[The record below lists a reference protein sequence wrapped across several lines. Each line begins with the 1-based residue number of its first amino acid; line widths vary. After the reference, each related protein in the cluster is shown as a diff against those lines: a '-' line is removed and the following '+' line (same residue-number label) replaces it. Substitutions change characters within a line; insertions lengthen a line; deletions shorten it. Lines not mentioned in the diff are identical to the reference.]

1 MTLPPWI
8 QSRLLR
14 HLFSMSMVQAIQ
26 VLLPL
31 AVFPY
36 LIRALGIEPFGRL
49 NYALAIIHFGVVV
62 VDYGLTLTGTR
73 DVAVH
78 RHDPHKLSVL
88 FSTKWSLQ
96 IMLMLA
102 LALVLLACTLLIP
115 KWWELRYVLAASFLL
130 IPANMLLPT
139 WLLQGMEAFAPLA
152 WFNLLNR
159 ASYALLVVLLVDAP
173 NDLLL
178 VALLNAGTAL
188 VAGLAGWWWVR
199 RAYSLQYHWPG
210 WIAIRESMSQG
221 WSVFISSFSI
231 TLYTHSAML
240 ILGFFAGDRA
250 LGIYAAVEKLI
261 LAFRLGLSS
270 LFAVIFPRVSQLAAN
285 DATALRAFLQKIQRL
300 LLPGVGLGVIGMA
313 LLAQP
318 ILQLV
323 TGKNLPEAVQLL
335 HWMAPIPVFV
345 AFNLAPYQLLLAHHH
360 QKWYARILLLAAVVG
375 IGSNLLLAPQ
385 LEALGTG
392 ISVVLA
398 EAVIAFGLLLGTE
411 WRYRSLSLWRKSL

>member
-1 MTLPPWI
+1 
-8 QSRLLR
+8 
-14 HLFSMSMVQAIQ
+14 MSMVQAIQ

-49 NYALAIIHFGVVV
+49 NYALAIMHIGVVI

-78 RHDPHKLSVL
+78 RHEPHKLSLL

-96 IMLMLA
+96 LILMLV
-102 LALVLLACTLLIP
+102 LGLVLMACTFIIP

-173 NDLLL
+173 SDLLL

-188 VAGLAGWWWVR
+188 LAGLAGWWWVR
-199 RAYSLQYHWPG
+199 RAYGLCYRWPG
-210 WIAIRESMSQG
+210 WMAIRASLSQG

-240 ILGFFAGDRA
+240 ILGFFASDRG

-270 LFAVIFPRVSQLAAN
+270 LFAVIFPRVSQMATN
-285 DATALRAFLQKIQRL
+285 DPAALRAFLQKIQRL
-300 LLPGVGLGVIGMA
+300 LLPSVGFGVLIMA
-313 LLAQP
+313 LLANP
-318 ILQLV
+318 ILKLV
-323 TGKNLPEAVQLL
+323 TGDDLPEAVQLL
-335 HWMAPIPVFV
+335 LWMAPIPVLV
-345 AFNLAPYQLLLAHHH
+345 AFNLAPYQLLLANHH
-360 QKWYARILLLAAVVG
+360 QKWYARVLLLAAVVG

-385 LEALGTG
+385 FEALGTG

-398 EAVIAFGLLLGTE
+398 EAVIAIGLLLGTE